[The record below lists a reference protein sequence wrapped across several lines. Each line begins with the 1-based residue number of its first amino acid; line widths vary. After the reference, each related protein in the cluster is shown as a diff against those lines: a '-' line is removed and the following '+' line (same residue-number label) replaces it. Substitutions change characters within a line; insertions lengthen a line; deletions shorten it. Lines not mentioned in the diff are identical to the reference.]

1 MAKFRKTWQNKK
13 TIENW
18 WCCCKDSFFFPLYSY
33 TKAFTHDAPSID
45 PFPNSDSIY
54 IYLYIYIYPF
64 KAGKVDFSPV
74 ANAPQAACQESKVY
88 ILHVIAVVLG
98 NWMKL
103 GHLSIASSS
112 SCKGR
117 QTPCSST
124 HLAHQSRDSGPCL
137 SASLPSITLSTV
149 HVEGHTWYDNE
160 KQESVCVT
168 EAKQHGF
175 NPSQITVV
183 AKKEL
188 RRES

>member
-1 MAKFRKTWQNKK
+1 MMLPQRLF
-13 TIENW
+13 
-18 WCCCKDSFFFPLYSY
+18 
-33 TKAFTHDAPSID
+33 
-45 PFPNSDSIY
+45 
-54 IYLYIYIYPF
+54 
-64 KAGKVDFSPV
+64 FSPYTPILKHSPTMPPLSILFRTATV
-74 ANAPQAACQESKVY
+74 YISFQSRIGRLANAPPAACQESKVY

-103 GHLSIASSS
+103 GYLSIASSS

-149 HVEGHTWYDNE
+149 HVEGHTWYDNG
-160 KQESVCVT
+160 KQESVSVT

-183 AKKEL
+183 AKKER